1 MFQVSDPRQSS
12 QRATSDSL
20 PLTASAYR
28 NVEEELARLRA
39 ERRDHVERLSAA
51 LDFGE
56 AGANDEVAAIRE
68 DEGIT
73 QARIARLQDI
83 LARAEVV
90 DSAPDS
96 DVVAIGSVVTVL
108 DHASGSTNSYIV
120 DGVHGSRDSNVISA
134 LSPMG
139 LALIGKEAGDV
150 VSVELP
156 RGRVRTLTVL
166 DVAVAQGT

>member
-1 MFQVSDPRQSS
+1 MFQVSDPRQSQ
-12 QRATSDSL
+12 QRTADSL
-20 PLTASAYR
+20 PLTAAAYR
-28 NVEEELARLRA
+28 NIEQELERLRV
-39 ERRDHVERLSAA
+39 ERRDHVERLRAA
-51 LDFGE
+51 LEFGE

-73 QARIARLQDI
+73 HARLARLEDI
-83 LARAEVV
+83 LARAQVV
-90 DSAPDS
+90 EHAPES

-108 DHASGSTNSYIV
+108 DHASGSSSTYIV
-120 DGVHGSRDSNVISA
+120 DGAHGMRESNVISA

-139 LALIGKEAGDV
+139 VALIGSEAGDV

-166 DVAVAQGT
+166 DVAAAGGT